1 MNAGTSSAA
10 LAEMKLNTPIA
21 YTIAEACDASRAG
34 RTTLY
39 KAIRSG
45 KLRALKHGRRT
56 IILRSDL
63 LHWLESMP
71 PVAPTDNRRKGL
83 RS

>member
-21 YTIAEACDASRAG
+21 YTVAEACDASRAG

-39 KAIRSG
+39 KAVRAG

-63 LHWLESMP
+63 LHWLESMT
-71 PVAPTDNRRKGL
+71 PVAPTGRKGQ

>member
-1 MNAGTSSAA
+1 MNVGTSSAA
-10 LAEMKLNTPIA
+10 LAEMQLNTPIA

-34 RTTLY
+34 RSTLY
-39 KAIRSG
+39 KAIRAG

-56 IILRSDL
+56 IILASDL
-63 LHWLESMP
+63 LHWLESMT
-71 PVAPTDNRRKGL
+71 PVVPTDNAGKGQ